1 MLSKSLRGYYQ
12 ALNGSDLVWKGA
24 AMNDLVVHSLSRGVL
39 VELDL
44 DNPVVATDS
53 DLYPVSVRRLT
64 VYRYG
69 KGSYERKVTLTDG
82 AEVWAGLV
90 RNEWIKAR
98 LEYMC
103 GYADG
108 LLADHNLIGD
118 VK

>member
-1 MLSKSLRGYYQ
+1 
-12 ALNGSDLVWKGA
+12 
-24 AMNDLVVHSLSRGVL
+24 MNDLVVHSLSRGVL

-44 DNPVVATDS
+44 DNPVAVTDS
-53 DLYPVSVRRLT
+53 NLYPVLVRRLT
-64 VYRYG
+64 VYRNHNG
-69 KGSYERKVTLTDG
+69 LYEHKVTLTDG

-108 LLADHNLIGD
+108 LLADHNSIGD